1 MKRAMAAIILSTA
14 LWTTSAPACPM
25 CKDSVSDTA
34 QTGDF
39 TGRGGQQSLPGGFNT
54 SIYYM
59 LIGLFAASGLV
70 IGVIVKGIRGTPA
83 APTLAAS
90 TKTESS

>member
-1 MKRAMAAIILSTA
+1 MKRAIAAIILSTA
-14 LWTTSAPACPM
+14 LWTSSASACPM

-34 QTGDF
+34 RTGDF

-59 LIGLFAASGLV
+59 LIGLFAATGLV
-70 IGVIVKGIRGTPA
+70 IGVIVKGIRGTPV
-83 APTLAAS
+83 AS
-90 TKTESS
+90 TPVASAKTRSS